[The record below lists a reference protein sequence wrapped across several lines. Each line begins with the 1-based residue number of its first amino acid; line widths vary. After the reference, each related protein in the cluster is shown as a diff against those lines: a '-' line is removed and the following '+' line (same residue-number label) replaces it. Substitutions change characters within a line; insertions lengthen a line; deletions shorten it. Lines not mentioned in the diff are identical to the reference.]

1 MIRRLLLIVAM
12 LFAAQVASA
21 APVAM
26 RVLRIND
33 HLLCFYDGRPPQAAV
48 ASVDTNWADFGANNV
63 GVATYVIYRGD
74 RALVYDAFPGVAQAQ
89 WVRDYLARAGIRH
102 FVLVN
107 SHWHLDHVGG
117 NAVYADSDVIATA
130 RTRQLLIENRAGI
143 EAGTTWGPPAISPL
157 VIPTMTITADTTVYV
172 GDIRVVLR
180 PVNIHSADGLVIWL
194 PDDRLLLAGDTL
206 EDTVTFITEPDQIPA
221 QVTNLAAMRQWGFTR
236 ILPNHGNPDVIAKG
250 GYGLALI
257 DFTRAYLIA
266 MVDHSH
272 DADFLTQPIERYI
285 ADGVRDGTVSL
296 WWAYRDAHRQ
306 NLERVAK
313 AWKDRPLPAL
323 HGSER

>member
-117 NAVYADSDVIATA
+117 NAVYADSERIAT
-130 RTRQLLIENRAGI
+130 RLTRDRLVANRAAI
-143 EAGTTWGPPAISPL
+143 EAGTLEGPPAIAPL
-157 VIPTMTITADTTVYV
+157 SLPTLMIGSDTTLDLGGIEV
-172 GDIRVVLR
+172 DLR
-180 PVNIHSADGLVIWL
+180 PIEIHSADGLVIWL
-194 PDDRLLLAGDTL
+194 PQDHILLAGDTL
-206 EDTVTFITEPDQIPA
+206 EDTVTFISEPDRMPVHIA
-221 QVTNLAAMRQWGFTR
+221 NLAAMGQWGALH
-236 ILPNHGNPDVIAKG
+236 ILPNHGNPAVIAGG
-250 GYGLALI
+250 GYGPDLI
-257 DFTRAYLIA
+257 SATRAYLVSMLA
-266 MVDHSH
+266 HAH
-272 DADFLTQPIERYI
+272 DADFTDQPIERH
-285 ADGVRDGTVSL
+285 AGAALRAGTVSI
-296 WWAYRDAHRQ
+296 WWAYRDAHVANRQ
-306 NLERVAK
+306 RVA
-313 AWKDRPLPAL
+313 ATWRDRPLPVQP
-323 HGSER
+323 